1 MNEEEKKET
10 PVDPLFQKID
20 DGTAVESDMYQ
31 KLINSKRVDKGRSSM
46 YSHFIYKDYPR
57 FAPFWHAHSRFST
70 LHNHIFRFNGT
81 GYDIRIAI
89 EGRDQFKATLRDKG
103 KNVVETDMCKY
114 FSSSGGSASKEFHVD
129 TLFDYLKEHNIYCDD
144 DLQIIDESSSSVPDP
159 ASEKPILF
167 IGQDCWYYVSIYKE
181 DSYKELYGSR
191 IKTEELKNFF
201 DPMYLINLISTLTV
215 RKKKATTGGWGA

>member
-1 MNEEEKKET
+1 MNGEEEKGT

-57 FAPFWHAHSRFST
+57 FAPFWHAHSRFSA
-70 LHNHIFRFNGT
+70 LHNHVFRFNGT

-89 EGRDQFKATLRDKG
+89 EGRDQFKATLQDKG
-103 KNVVETDMCKY
+103 KKVVETDMCKY
-114 FSSSGGSASKEFHVD
+114 FSSSGGSTNKEFHVD

-144 DLQIIDESSSSVPDP
+144 DLQIIDESSSSVPNP

-167 IGQDCWYYVSIYKE
+167 IEQDCWYYVSIYKE
-181 DSYKELYGSR
+181 DSYKELYSSR

-215 RKKKATTGGWGA
+215 RKKKTTTGGWGA

>member
-1 MNEEEKKET
+1 M
-10 PVDPLFQKID
+10 
-20 DGTAVESDMYQ
+20 
-31 KLINSKRVDKGRSSM
+31 
-46 YSHFIYKDYPR
+46 
-57 FAPFWHAHSRFST
+57 
-70 LHNHIFRFNGT
+70 
-81 GYDIRIAI
+81 
-89 EGRDQFKATLRDKG
+89 
-103 KNVVETDMCKY
+103 
-114 FSSSGGSASKEFHVD
+114 
-129 TLFDYLKEHNIYCDD
+129 FDYLKEHNIYCDD

-215 RKKKATTGGWGA
+215 RKKKTTTGGWGA